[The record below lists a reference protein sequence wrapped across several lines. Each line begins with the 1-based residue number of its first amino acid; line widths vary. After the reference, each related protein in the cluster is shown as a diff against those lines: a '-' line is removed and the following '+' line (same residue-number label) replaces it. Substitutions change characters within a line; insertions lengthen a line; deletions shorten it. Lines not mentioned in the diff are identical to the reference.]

1 MREQL
6 FRPNRL
12 CFDFGALSGGVGSAV
27 SGIASAIG
35 SAVASKR
42 NLQAQRETNAANVQM
57 QRETNAQN
65 LQINQMNNDFNAN
78 EAQKQRDYQTSMWE
92 REAEYNSASMQRQ
105 RLEDAGLNPYLMLNG
120 GNAGAA
126 SSGYSGAATAS
137 SSGNAQMIAPRVQAP
152 QLNVGALQQAFN
164 QMMQPVGNWL
174 SSIGT
179 FENQKAQSEFYTGQT
194 DWSNTTNEAKD
205 FQRAM
210 SLQQSMIKMD
220 SRAQALRNMYY
231 AGAVQQ
237 AQFAS
242 TMADV
247 RTKNILNTYL
257 PAQQQADLWL
267 KASQIANTDKDTE
280 LKGAMIHTE
289 VEKALMFRA
298 SAFESQER
306 WNYQKKINKIVDQ
319 VSDGIIESINAINEM
334 ERDKARNMIPRIPE
348 LVDVYTKSKWR
359 NYRMGPVFATGAL
372 AGGAADLISSIYGL
386 TNPTR
391 FIKSMSESRSENRS
405 YNTNYSEGYFHNYH
419 YNP

>member
-1 MREQL
+1 M
-6 FRPNRL
+6 
-12 CFDFGALSGGVGSAV
+12 
-27 SGIASAIG
+27 
-35 SAVASKR
+35 
-42 NLQAQRETNAANVQM
+42 
-57 QRETNAQN
+57 
-65 LQINQMNNDFNAN
+65 
-78 EAQKQRDYQTSMWE
+78 
-92 REAEYNSASMQRQ
+92 
-105 RLEDAGLNPYLMLNG
+105 
-120 GNAGAA
+120 
-126 SSGYSGAATAS
+126 
-137 SSGNAQMIAPRVQAP
+137 
-152 QLNVGALQQAFN
+152 
-164 QMMQPVGNWL
+164 
-174 SSIGT
+174 
-179 FENQKAQSEFYTGQT
+179 
-194 DWSNTTNEAKD
+194 
-205 FQRAM
+205 
-210 SLQQSMIKMD
+210 
-220 SRAQALRNMYY
+220 
-231 AGAVQQ
+231 
-237 AQFAS
+237 
-242 TMADV
+242 
-247 RTKNILNTYL
+247 NTYL

-289 VEKALMFRA
+289 VEKALWYRA
-298 SAFESQER
+298 SAFEGQER

>member
-1 MREQL
+1 MKEQR
-6 FRPNRL
+6 FRPSRNMIWQAIAG
-12 CFDFGALSGGVGSAV
+12 GAGSAI
-27 SGIASAIG
+27 SGIAGAIG

-42 NLQAQRETNAANVQM
+42 NLQAVRETNDTNVQM

-92 REAEYNSASMQRQ
+92 REAEYNSAALQRQ

-126 SSGYSGAATAS
+126 SSGYSGAATAT
-137 SSGNAQMIAPRVQAP
+137 SSGNAQMVAPHYQAP

-179 FENQKAQSEFYTGQT
+179 FENQKAQSDFYVGQT
-194 DWSNTTNEAKD
+194 DWSNTTKEAKE
-205 FQRAM
+205 FQQAM

-319 VSDGIIESINAINEM
+319 VSKGIIESMNAINEM

-372 AGGAADLISSIYGL
+372 AGGAADLITSIYGL

-391 FIKSMSESRSENRS
+391 FIKSTSENKS
-405 YNTNYSEGYFHNYH
+405 YSTNYSEGFFRNYN
-419 YNP
+419 YYP